1 MANRNIFGGR
11 GRKPRQ
17 DWNPGWILKI
27 LYTLGSAALS
37 ALKIAV
43 GAAAVMLIFQ
53 SALNIFGSL
62 DLLPLT
68 GVTLVFV
75 SRGGTSLIAAWLMIA
90 FFKAAELHHSP
101 IRDWGCEE

>member
-1 MANRNIFGGR
+1 MKAGYLEVFPMANRNVFGGR

-43 GAAAVMLIFQ
+43 GAAATVVLIV
-53 SALNIFGSL
+53 LICGVIFVGTL
-62 DLLPLT
+62 GDYLQNDILT
-68 GVTLVFV
+68 E
-75 SRGGTSLIAAWLMIA
+75 AAN
-90 FFKAAELHHSP
+90 
-101 IRDWGCEE
+101 